1 MILFNCCPRG
11 VKSVLKTFLDFFRF
25 TLYNTESLWNSFHL
39 FSRCPTTKSEHFW
52 WSSQTPCTER
62 WSPTSS
68 KDSNRRVSS
77 WSPWNLW
84 RFVSSVAFRPK
95 NTLTLYKLYTEMYF
109 VSFKASEEL
118 LKKHY
123 DELKEKKFFPG
134 LIKYMSSGPVVA
146 MVGLEEVSTIW
157 DLFAV

>member
-1 MILFNCCPRG
+1 MVLQSIL
-11 VKSVLKTFLDFFRF
+11 KAFLDLSRF
-25 TLYNTESLWNSFHL
+25 TLYNTESLSNSFVL

-52 WSSQTPCTER
+52 WSSQTPSTER

-68 KDSNRRVSS
+68 KDLNRRVSS

-84 RFVSSVAFRPK
+84 RFVLSVTFSPN
-95 NTLTLYKLYTEMYF
+95 NTRTLYKLYTEVYS

-134 LIKYMSSGPVVA
+134 LVKYMSSGPVVA
-146 MVGLEEVSTIW
+146 MVGFEKNVYNYEIC
-157 DLFAV
+157 FAV